1 MKASEDSLPF
11 HNTIRKPLFSGVIR
25 WKVRQGMKES
35 KRKNRKRSLE
45 DLNVID
51 DFLMNAA
58 ASEPEG
64 GAEFCRL
71 LLSTLLERKI
81 GKVQVNVQKM
91 IPAYTPG
98 LRGIRM
104 DVEVVE
110 EMGPVLHVYDIEPC
124 MYETKTENLA
134 KHNRFYQGRID
145 GRYLQSGEWD
155 FSKLPNL
162 YVIMIL
168 PYDPFGKDYMMYQIQ
183 NRCREVPEL
192 DYPDGLMYIYFN
204 TRGTKG
210 GSPEIRKMLD
220 YLQKSTAENV
230 TGETLQKIHQHVV
243 KVKEQPEVR
252 EEYMLLEEKMYYERK
267 AAAREADL
275 KRRKEDIL
283 ELLEDYGKIPEELRE
298 LIEAEGEPEVLTR
311 WLKLAA
317 RCGSLSAFE
326 KRMWEGNE

>member
-1 MKASEDSLPF
+1 
-11 HNTIRKPLFSGVIR
+11 
-25 WKVRQGMKES
+25 MKEDR
-35 KRKNRKRSLE
+35 RKNRKRSLE
-45 DLNVID
+45 ELNVID

-71 LLSTLLERKI
+71 ILSTLLERKI
-81 GKVQVNVQKM
+81 GKVRVNTQKM
-91 IPAYTPG
+91 LPAYTPG

-110 EMGPVLHVYDIEPC
+110 EKEPVFNIYDIEPC
-124 MYETKTENLA
+124 MYKSKEENLA

-168 PYDPFGKDYMMYQIQ
+168 PYDPFGKGYMTYRIQ

-204 TRGTKG
+204 TKGSKG
-210 GSPEIRKMLD
+210 GSPEIRQMLD
-220 YLQKSTAENV
+220 YLQKSTEENV
-230 TGETLQKIHQHVV
+230 TGETLQRIHQHVE
-243 KVKEQPEVR
+243 KVKIRPEVR
-252 EEYMLLEEKMYYERK
+252 EEYMLWEEKLYYERK
-267 AAAREADL
+267 EAAEEAAETAAL
-275 KRRKEDIL
+275 KQRKEDIL
-283 ELLEDYGKIPEELRE
+283 ELLEDYGEIPERLRAG
-298 LIEAEGEPEVLTR
+298 IEAETKPEVLAR
-311 WLKLAA
+311 WHKLAA
-317 RCGSLSAFE
+317 RCGSLAAFE
-326 KRMWEGNE
+326 EQMPAE